1 MTLALYPG
9 KFDPVTNGHL
19 DVINRARNL
28 FDEVV
33 VGVFPTSSTTFST
46 EERVELLRE
55 AVKCLTNVRVDTI
68 PGLTVEFAHSL
79 GAKALV
85 RGIRAVTDFEYE
97 FDMAL
102 MNKKMQPEIDSVF
115 LMTNLHYL
123 FVSASRIRELAGY
136 GRDISE
142 FVPPPVAAALRR
154 KYGLDNKRS

>member
-33 VGVFPTSSTTFST
+33 VGVFPTRSTTFTT
-46 EERVELLRE
+46 EERVALLRE
-55 AVKCLTNVRVDTI
+55 SVECLGNVRVDTI

-115 LMTNLHYL
+115 LMTNLNFL

-136 GRDISE
+136 GRDVSE
-142 FVPPPVAAALRR
+142 FVPPPVAEALRR
-154 KYGLDNKRS
+154 KYGLDEKRP

>member
-19 DVINRARNL
+19 DIIERSHWLFAEVI
-28 FDEVV
+28 
-33 VGVFPTSSTTFST
+33 VGVVNSSHTTFT
-46 EERVELLRE
+46 TDERVALLRE
-55 AVKCLTNVRVDTI
+55 STAGIANVRVEVI
-68 PGLTVEFAHSL
+68 PTLTVEFAHAL

-115 LMTNLHYL
+115 LMTNLNYL
-123 FVSASRIRELAGY
+123 YVSASRIRELAGF

-142 FVPPPVAAALRR
+142 FVPPVVAAALKQ
-154 KYGLDNKRS
+154 KYGQAKGGA

>member
-19 DVINRARNL
+19 DIIERAHSL
-28 FDEVV
+28 FDQVI
-33 VGVFPTSSTTFST
+33 VGVVKSSSTVFST
-46 EERVELLRE
+46 EERVAMLRDST
-55 AVKCLTNVRVDTI
+55 ASIGNVRVEII
-68 PGLTVEFAHSL
+68 PRLTVEFAHEL

-102 MNKKMQPEIDSVF
+102 MNKKMQPEIDSIF
-115 LMTNLHYL
+115 LMTNVNYL
-123 FVSASRIRELAGY
+123 FVSASRIRELAGF

-142 FVPPPVAAALRR
+142 FVPPAVAEALKR
-154 KYGLDNKRS
+154 KYGQGNAGA